1 MSALG
6 RWCAVAAVMLAATTV
21 AVWDDGAPQ
30 VSGGAGL
37 AGHELFQAKGCAGC
51 HDGPDS
57 TALVGG
63 FPSLIGADGWAG
75 DRRPGMSADEYLT
88 ESIVEPS
95 AFVSPAFTGGVGPT
109 NGMPNLTLT
118 PDEADELVAYLLS
131 G

>member
-1 MSALG
+1 MSTLG
-6 RWCAVAAVMLAATTV
+6 GACAVAAVMLAATTV
-21 AVWDDGAPQ
+21 AVWDDGPAQ
-30 VSGGAGL
+30 VSGGAGVS
-37 AGHELFQAKGCAGC
+37 GHELFQTKGCAGC

-57 TALVGG
+57 TALAGG
-63 FPSLIGADGWAG
+63 FPSLIGADEWAG

-95 AFVSPAFTGGVGPT
+95 VFTSPAFTGGVRPT

-118 PDEADELVAYLLS
+118 PDEVDELVAYLLS